1 MAAFHCLFNWTAGP
15 LPKLNGALLTL
26 LHKTETAERP
36 GDYIPISLIHS
47 FAKLVSKVLAMRLAA
62 HINGLVSHAQSAFI
76 RRRCIHENF
85 LYVQNL
91 ARAYQQKK
99 TPSLLMKLDI
109 SKAFDSVSWE
119 YLLQHHGFPS
129 RWRNWLNGV

>member
-26 LHKTETAERP
+26 LPKTETAERP

-85 LYVQNL
+85 LYV
-91 ARAYQQKK
+91 
-99 TPSLLMKLDI
+99 
-109 SKAFDSVSWE
+109 
-119 YLLQHHGFPS
+119 
-129 RWRNWLNGV
+129 